1 MAPDLFLRPMDIILE
16 ETASQG
22 HLGVNIGTECFT
34 ELDYA
39 DDVALLAVSCGDVV
53 DSLEKMGQEAS
64 KFGLEINWSK
74 TKIQPVGVQGLLP
87 EHILV
92 AGNEV
97 EIVRG
102 FCYLGS
108 HVEADRG
115 SGPEV
120 HRRVAIAR
128 DCMNSLQRGIWK
140 SSICIDMKLRL
151 FKVYILPILLYG
163 AETWTLTMALEA
175 KLDVFQRWCLRQI
188 LRIPFSAH
196 VTNSAIYQRAEQIPV
211 SEMVL
216 SRRLSSSATLHAAT
230 QSWTTRERAMIGPP
244 PRTWKRPVGLLDK
257 PGCERSRLTCSL

>member
-22 HLGVNIGTECFT
+22 HLGVNIGTECFM

-64 KFGLEINWSK
+64 KFGLEINWSM
-74 TKIQPVGVQGLLP
+74 TKIQGPFPTHV
-87 EHILV
+87 LV
-92 AGNEV
+92 AGNKV

-108 HVEADRG
+108 HVQADGG

-120 HRRVAIAR
+120 RRRVAIAR
-128 DCMNSLQRGIWK
+128 PCMSILQRGIWK

-151 FKVYILPILLYG
+151 FKVYILPIHLYG
-163 AETWTLTMALEA
+163 AETWTLTSALES

-196 VTNSAIYQRAEQIPV
+196 VTNLPAR
-211 SEMVL
+211 
-216 SRRLSSSATLHAAT
+216 
-230 QSWTTRERAMIGPP
+230 
-244 PRTWKRPVGLLDK
+244 
-257 PGCERSRLTCSL
+257 